1 MITPAFLLLNV
12 ISIALNIIV
21 GLALSF
27 AEWHERFAFLG
38 LFSLTCWGIIFLF
51 QLKLFSRYIVQY
63 FKKKVKDS

>member
-1 MITPAFLLLNV
+1 MITPAFLLLNI

-63 FKKKVKDS
+63 FKKK